1 MVNRVIRD
9 DPSKGS
15 LHNRQAITLR
25 RFWESLKDFHM
36 WPIYA
41 IGLIW
46 MIPSLPAGGYLT
58 LQLRSQGFTTFQTNF
73 RPCDDFIV
81 ILTLLVGGPSVQ
93 PVVVSL
99 TSRNAE
105 SVRTRTVDSA
115 LYNISVQVGAIASAN
130 VYQAKDEPYYKNGNK
145 TLIALAIAGGFIFVA
160 AKFYYDWLNKYVPI
174 FLLMLEHPC

>member
-1 MVNRVIRD
+1 MANLRYWVDLD
-9 DPSKGS
+9 DPQPPGGRLSHITAAKPG
-15 LHNRQAITLR
+15 LHN
-25 RFWESLKDFHM
+25 
-36 WPIYA
+36 
-41 IGLIW
+41 
-46 MIPSLPAGGYLT
+46 LPN
-58 LQLRSQGFTTFQTNF
+58 QLVGNPVS

-130 VYQAKDEPYYKNGNK
+130 VSLYACFSLAIWECPNRGLSCTDYFEQVYQAKDEPYYKNGNK